1 MNEGNHPNRT
11 ELAGSKLYWRLL
23 AFSAL
28 AGLVYLAVIFS
39 GSLFSGAI
47 LAYEDGR
54 VQNYPAFASP
64 GTLWTPLL
72 CCGLPVLAD
81 PQVSTFYPLMQ
92 LCRLLPFGYNWYV
105 LSAYLIAFVSS
116 TALAYRLS
124 RSRYGALI
132 AGVVYGGSGFLISE
146 LNHVQIVHTV
156 ALLPL
161 LLLFA
166 DLVSA
171 GKKQAHDKRL
181 GLKALALTV
190 LVACSIFAGH
200 PQTCFYGLFLTAL
213 YPLFGKSRKGAG
225 WLMHFTQA
233 VLPVWLC
240 LFAGVLLA
248 AVQLLPSLELSQLSY
263 RTHFAFSDFLTGQ
276 LGFNDFLGF
285 AFPYVLGGRY
295 GTLQGMTVVN
305 QGPPPGYL
313 FFGFAPL
320 LLSLF
325 MIVKSWREPVVR
337 FFAVVWLLAFAF
349 VLGNATPLAQLVY
362 MIPGFGSFRGLYR
375 MLLMVSVAVA
385 MLTALAIA
393 RLEILSKRPGTSGAF
408 DLSKLIARHGIK
420 RHLYFM
426 LYLILGGLSYN
437 FLLGTLPLLI
447 YLLAPLKKYRQLFLL
462 ATVSLSLMT
471 YGMEADWKHN
481 VVTWASMQAPV
492 ESAKLKDTLQKE
504 QTRIFTLK
512 GLEGGEHE
520 FLPNLSR
527 LWGVPNAS
535 GYEPLVPWRYARLLH
550 MAEGGFIQPPWLFTA
565 ENRAFDVASIK
576 YVIAPEVEVTPRI
589 IDENAKDAWTYLQPD
604 RGAAYLENKRVLPR
618 YRFATRVVAVTD
630 DMAVNAIRTGQYP
643 GGVFDPVD
651 TVLLARLGDGMAS
664 AAEAQLPS
672 SAGAPPAE
680 LKYSNLVESDTSSK
694 LHVSLSQPAYLVISD
709 QYYPG
714 WTATV
719 DGAETHLLRAN
730 LCFRAIKL
738 DKGEHDVAM
747 EYKPESLR
755 LAYGVSGV
763 GLVLLLLMLLV

>member
-1 MNEGNHPNRT
+1 MSENNKQTQSQSPYRRLLLLSALVGFVY
-11 ELAGSKLYWRLL
+11 LMVIFAGSLLSGAVL
-23 AFSAL
+23 AF
-28 AGLVYLAVIFS
+28 
-39 GSLFSGAI
+39 
-47 LAYEDGR
+47 EDGR
-54 VQNYPAFASP
+54 VQNYPAFASG

-92 LCRLLPFGYNWYV
+92 LCRLLPAGYNWYV
-105 LSAYLIAFVSS
+105 LSGYLIAFVGA
-116 TALAYRLS
+116 TALAYRLTKS
-124 RSRYGALI
+124 NYGALV

-146 LNHVQIVHTV
+146 LNHVQIVHTF

-171 GKKQAHDKRL
+171 GKGQLTDKRL
-181 GLKALALTV
+181 GLKALALAV

-213 YPLFGKSRKGAG
+213 YPLWGKSRKGAP
-225 WLMHFTQA
+225 WFVHLTQS

-240 LFAGVLLA
+240 LFVGVLLG

-263 RTHFAFSDFLTGQ
+263 RTHFTFSDFLTGQ
-276 LGFNDFLGF
+276 LGLNDFLGF

-305 QGPPPGYL
+305 QGPPPGYV

-325 MIVKSWREPVVR
+325 VIFKSWREPTVR
-337 FFAVVWLLAFAF
+337 FFAVVWLLAIFF
-349 VLGNATPLAQLVY
+349 VLGNSTPLAQLAY

-385 MLTALAIA
+385 MLTAMAIA
-393 RLEILSKRPGTSGAF
+393 RLEVLTRRPGTGNGL
-408 DLSKLIARHGIK
+408 DLQRLVPRHGIK

-447 YLLAPLKKYRQLFLL
+447 YLLSPLKRSRQILMLC
-462 ATVSLSLMT
+462 AVVLSLMS

-481 VVTWASMQAPV
+481 IVTWSSMQAPV
-492 ESAKLKDTLQKE
+492 ESAKLKETLQKE

-527 LWGVPNAS
+527 LWGIPNAS

-589 IDENAKDAWTYLQPD
+589 IDENAKDAWTYMQPD

-618 YRFATRVVAVTD
+618 YRFATRVLAVTD

-643 GGVFDPVD
+643 GGTFDPVD

-672 SAGAPPAE
+672 VAGAPPAK
-680 LKYSNLVESDTSSK
+680 LSYSDLVESETASK

-719 DGAETHLLRAN
+719 DGADAHLLRAN

-738 DKGEHDVAM
+738 DKGEHDVAI